1 MATQNTQTTQN
12 NSLSSALTREQLDSL
27 TVSQLL
33 WRGLI
38 SEAHVAQML
47 RKANKS
53 RKEAATFVRQN
64 RVNQAVAVYLGSRY
78 HSLPADTTPEQF
90 HAVRADKRLSI
101 RIGDIDTD
109 LMIAAGISR
118 TEVHNALKTL
128 LAAGVLVSNRS
139 VIKNACHTR
148 YGWLKVA

>member
-1 MATQNTQTTQN
+1 MANKNNQN
-12 NSLSSALTREQLDSL
+12 NSLSSALTREKIGSL
-27 TVSQLL
+27 TVAELL
-33 WRGLI
+33 ACGLI
-38 SEAHVAQML
+38 TEAQIAQML
-47 RKANKS
+47 RKSNKT
-53 RKEAATFVRQN
+53 RKDTAVNVRQG

-109 LMIAAGISR
+109 LMLAAGISR
-118 TEVHNALKTL
+118 TEVHHALKTL

-148 YGWLKVA
+148 YGWLKAA

>member
-1 MATQNTQTTQN
+1 
-12 NSLSSALTREQLDSL
+12 
-27 TVSQLL
+27 
-33 WRGLI
+33 
-38 SEAHVAQML
+38 ML

-53 RKEAATFVRQN
+53 RKEAAVNVRQN

>member
-1 MATQNTQTTQN
+1 MATQNTQSTQT

-33 WRGLI
+33 FRGLI
-38 SEAHVAQML
+38 SEAQIGQML
-47 RKANKS
+47 RKSNKS
-53 RKEAATFVRQN
+53 HKELAVNVRQG

-78 HSLPADTTPEQF
+78 HALPADTSPAAF

-101 RIGDIDTD
+101 RIGDIDTE
-109 LMIAAGISR
+109 LMLAASISR
-118 TEVHNALKTL
+118 AEVHTALKTL
-128 LAAGVLVSNRS
+128 LSAGCLVSNRS

-148 YGWLKVA
+148 YGWLKAA

>member
-1 MATQNTQTTQN
+1 MATQNTQTTQI
-12 NSLSSALTREQLDSL
+12 NSLSPALTREQLDSL
-27 TVSQLL
+27 TVAQLL
-33 WRGLI
+33 SRGLI

-53 RKEAATFVRQN
+53 RKEAAVNVRQN

-118 TEVHNALKTL
+118 TEVHHALKTL

>member
-33 WRGLI
+33 SRGLI
-38 SEAHVAQML
+38 SEAHIAQML
-47 RKANKS
+47 RKSNKS
-53 RKEAATFVRQN
+53 IKETAVNVRQA
-64 RVNQAVAVYLGSRY
+64 RANQAVAFYLGSRY
-78 HSLPADTTPEQF
+78 HSLPSDTTPEQF
-90 HAVRADKRLSI
+90 HSVRADKRRSI

-109 LMIAAGISR
+109 LMLAASISR
-118 TEVHNALKTL
+118 AEVHQALKAL
-128 LAAGVLVSNRS
+128 LAHGALVSNRS

-148 YGWLKVA
+148 YGWLKAS